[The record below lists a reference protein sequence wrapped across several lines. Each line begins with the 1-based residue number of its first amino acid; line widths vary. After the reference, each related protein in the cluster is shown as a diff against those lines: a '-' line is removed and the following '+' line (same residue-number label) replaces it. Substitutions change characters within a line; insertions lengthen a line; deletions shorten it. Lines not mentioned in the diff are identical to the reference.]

1 MTTLTDREAQQQT
14 THRDAQS
21 TTPWEVRFTDVKAW
35 VQALDKHVDRDL
47 IEDNEVYFSVTA
59 GVATQEQVEGRPA
72 PAATARAPT
81 SPRYVEASYVARG
94 KLQKLSV
101 ACGVSWSREAPTDV
115 ARELYAPTVQECAE
129 NVQAA
134 VRAVS
139 VALSHHPHLEV
150 NSGAALH
157 LHAIDDGPW
166 VAYAGTSIEAPPRET
181 CGVCGVEIHFTN
193 ERWRDERGRY
203 EVLRRVMFSPR
214 KVLARAWAAEVQLYD
229 CRHRRSKKRRSGW
242 RPRQACPDRPSA
254 MSLIRS
260 ACCTLNG
267 AARWANTHCS
277 ATRRATG
284 SQRKGTHRCLSIC
297 ASHCQRSTGGR
308 YDLARR
314 AAA

>member
-35 VQALDKHVDRDL
+35 VQALDKHVERDL

-59 GVATQEQVEGRPA
+59 GVATQEQVEGKPGPGGHREHPYFA
-72 PAATARAPT
+72 
-81 SPRYVEASYVARG
+81 SRYVEASYVARG

-101 ACGVSWSREAPTDV
+101 PCGVSWSREAPTDV
-115 ARELYAPTVQECAE
+115 ARELYALTVQECAE
-129 NVQAA
+129 AVQAA

-181 CGVCGVEIHFTN
+181 CGVCGVELHLSN
-193 ERWRDERGRY
+193 GAWRDESGRF
-203 EVLRRVMFSPR
+203 EVTVDDGYRPGTRIPR
-214 KVLARAWAAEVQLYD
+214 KRLDHVHNVA
-229 CRHRRSKKRRSGW
+229 G
-242 RPRQACPDRPSA
+242 
-254 MSLIRS
+254 
-260 ACCTLNG
+260 G
-267 AARWANTHCS
+267 A
-277 ATRRATG
+277 
-284 SQRKGTHRCLSIC
+284 L
-297 ASHCQRSTGGR
+297 
-308 YDLARR
+308 
-314 AAA
+314 